1 MSLSGKAAIVTG
13 GAQGIGR
20 AIAWRLATEGAAV
33 HIADT
38 QTAKGV
44 AEAAAIRADGF
55 SATFQTVDVSDSDQV
70 QAMVDAAV
78 EHHGRLDIL
87 VNNAAV
93 MDVSGT
99 SEDTSAETW
108 DHGFAVMVRA
118 LSTASARAVPHM
130 RRVGGGSIVSISSV
144 HGFLASDSAAVY
156 DTCKHAV
163 IGLTRGMAVD
173 FGPDGV
179 RANAICPGM
188 IVTEVRDKSW
198 QRERDDAVFAEMYHP
213 IRRVGRPRDIA
224 AGVSFLVSDDAAFIT
239 GHSLVIDGGLTI
251 QLQDSVAA
259 RAREYFRS
267 DRADQSLRTPPI

>member
-1 MSLSGKAAIVTG
+1 M
-13 GAQGIGR
+13 
-20 AIAWRLATEGAAV
+20 
-33 HIADT
+33 
-38 QTAKGV
+38 
-44 AEAAAIRADGF
+44 
-55 SATFQTVDVSDSDQV
+55 
-70 QAMVDAAV
+70 
-78 EHHGRLDIL
+78 
-87 VNNAAV
+87 
-93 MDVSGT
+93 
-99 SEDTSAETW
+99 
-108 DHGFAVMVRA
+108 
-118 LSTASARAVPHM
+118 
-130 RRVGGGSIVSISSV
+130 
-144 HGFLASDSAAVY
+144 Y

-259 RAREYFRS
+259 RAREYFPIRIGRINRS
-267 DRADQSLRTPPI
+267 GPPQSERYPSG